1 MSSGNRE
8 NLIFVLKICKI
19 LKLNEEKILRTIN
32 KFKGLKYR
40 QQIIFDNNYLTII
53 NDSKSTSVAS
63 SESLLKNLKNVY
75 WILCGIPKKKD
86 RFNLTKFQCKNFK
99 GYIFGKYQIEFSKIL
114 KNKLTIKKF
123 KNIKDTL
130 NQIFLEIKNNKREK
144 KYNFI

>member
-19 LKLNEEKILRTIN
+19 LKLNEEKILITIN
-32 KFKGLKYR
+32 KFKGLNYR

-53 NDSKSTSVAS
+53 NDSKSTSIAS
-63 SESLLKNLKNVY
+63 SENLLKNLKNVY

-86 RFNLTKFQCKNFK
+86 KFNLTKFQCKNFK
-99 GYIFGKYQIEFSKIL
+99 GHIFGKHQVEFSKTL

-130 NQIFLEIKNNKREK
+130 NQIFFYNLIEI
-144 KYNFI
+144 

>member
-1 MSSGNRE
+1 M
-8 NLIFVLKICKI
+8 KK
-19 LKLNEEKILRTIN
+19 KILRTIN

-40 QQIIFDNNYLTII
+40 QQIIFDNNYLTVI
-53 NDSKSTSVAS
+53 NDSKSTSLAS

-86 RFNLTKFQCKNFK
+86 KFNLTKSQCKNFK
-99 GYIFGKYQIEFSKIL
+99 GYIFGKHQVEFSKTL

-130 NQIFLEIKNNKREK
+130 NQIFNNTFFCFF
-144 KYNFI
+144 NFISISSDIGW